1 MDNTLPHYSR
11 LRLLGE
17 GGMGKVYLAQDNQ
30 LQRQVAIKELT
41 YQAKEGEVN
50 LALQEARLLARVNHA
65 NIIQIYNVHDEGD
78 HISLVMEYFNSKTLT
93 QFQLEAYTTLI
104 QKLDLLQQISAGL
117 AAAHKNGVIH
127 CDLKPSNILVDDQG
141 QLKITDFGIACLAP
155 GENSDTEG
163 DDKSEPV
170 QFGSLLFMS
179 PEQIQQQVVDYRT
192 DIFSLGILGYQL
204 MVGSHP
210 FAYGNNG
217 GSAADIAK
225 RICEYTPEHAKNLM
239 LNAPA
244 ALTDLLMEML
254 VKPVEQRTLTANA
267 IENRIKHIRTALMQ
281 AAISEEETV
290 PLGNDF
296 SHLASTQPL
305 ASTLPLS
312 STKPLTNTQPFFTE
326 QYTQTLQSQNA
337 LDTNKAKWFQKPTN
351 KFASLGLTLLIV
363 ILAVWFYSKPEPETK
378 QVVILKPTLTED
390 SKIVAMQQDLV
401 ISAVEDALRQAVIN
415 TKNMYLISQREV
427 NAITK
432 EYPDDLSKLRQAT
445 GASDIISTSLE
456 CDNSRCKVNFSRL
469 VIKENNSNSLER
481 LTVKS
486 EKNWLAPID
495 KFSAIFSTSQTQFTS
510 LFPEQAE
517 VNQSGLVQ
525 RPIHE
530 DDYREYIALY
540 SEIKGRG
547 NYNVDSLTE
556 LEALLTRSPYL
567 YAAYGLF
574 RETAANLY
582 VDSRDSSNLQR
593 IELVIQQSP
602 PEYRYSVYHTEDSF
616 WLSVYKGNLEAARLK
631 VIEAKKRGADDLTIL
646 GFEAYISFSLG
657 QYKEAAESYARAF
670 KLRPSTALL
679 NNIAFSYWRLGDLT
693 KAEEPLNRM
702 LEIVPDNYIG
712 KRLRANIWLLQG
724 KLELAISAF
733 ETIVDKINNDMDLTN
748 LSLAYGLNKQYKKSQ
763 EFAQKAL
770 NKNPKHPFNLLN
782 LADIEMILGNEKLAI
797 SYYQE
802 VVTILIGKSEVKYL
816 TNLAQAY
823 AQLKQGNLAIE
834 ALSKAQALAPENGE
848 VSYASAIVYSLLGEN
863 SSAVHHVKAA
873 LSDNTG
879 VVWFNL
885 PWFDSLC
892 REEQFNQL
900 MIKYDNMERCSN

>member
-1 MDNTLPHYSR
+1 MDKELPHYSR
-11 LRLLGE
+11 VRLLGE

-41 YQAKEGEVN
+41 YQPKEGEVN
-50 LALQEARLLARVNHA
+50 LALQEARLLARVNHS

-93 QFQLEAYTTLI
+93 QFQLEAYTTLV
-104 QKLDLLQQISAGL
+104 QKLDLLQQIAAGL

-155 GENSDTEG
+155 SESSDTED

-179 PEQIQQQVVDYRT
+179 PEQIQLKAVDYRT

-217 GSAADIAK
+217 GSATDIAK

-254 VKPVEQRTLTANA
+254 IKPLEQRTLTASA

-290 PLGNDF
+290 PLGNDL

-305 ASTLPLS
+305 SSTLPLS
-312 STKPLTNTQPFFTE
+312 RTSPLTNTQPFFTE

-337 LDTNKAKWFQKPTN
+337 LHTNKAKWFQKPTN

-378 QVVILKPTLTED
+378 QVVILKPTLTD
-390 SKIVAMQQDLV
+390 NSNIVAMQQDLV

-432 EYPDDLSKLRQAT
+432 EYPDDLKKLKQAV
-445 GASDIISTSLE
+445 GASDIISTDLE
-456 CDNSRCKVNFSRL
+456 CDNSRCKVSFSRL
-469 VIKENNSNSLER
+469 VANPNNNEMLK
-481 LTVKS
+481 VKA

-495 KFSAIFSTSQTQFTS
+495 EFNAVFSTSQTQFAS
-510 LFPEQAE
+510 LFPEHSE

-525 RPIHE
+525 RPINE
-530 DDYREYIALY
+530 DDYRDYIALY
-540 SEIKGRG
+540 NQIKGQG
-547 NYNVDSLTE
+547 NYSAESLTQ

-567 YAAYGLF
+567 YAAYGLY
-574 RETAANLY
+574 RDTALDLY
-582 VDSRDSSNLQR
+582 LDFQDKTYFNQLDLLLQN
-593 IELVIQQSP
+593 SP
-602 PEYRYSVYHTEDSF
+602 PEYRYSVFEAIDRF
-616 WLSVYKGNLEAARLK
+616 WLASDKGNMIAARSK
-631 VIEAKKRGADDLTIL
+631 IIEAKKRGADDLTIL
-646 GFEAYISFSLG
+646 ALEAFMYFNSG
-657 QYKEAAESYARAF
+657 EYQKAAESYTDAF
-670 KLRPSTALL
+670 KLRPSSSLL
-679 NNIAFSYWRLGDLT
+679 YNIAFSYWRMGSLQD
-693 KAEEPLNRM
+693 AEESLNKM
-702 LEIVPDNYIG
+702 LMIVPDNYPA
-712 KRLRANIWLLQG
+712 RQLQANIWLLQG
-724 KLELAISAF
+724 RLQLAINAY
-733 ETIVDKINNDMDLTN
+733 EKIVSNLNNGTDLTN
-748 LSLAYGLNKQYKKSQ
+748 LSLAYGLNKQYAKSL

-770 NKNPKHPFNLLN
+770 ILNPNHPVNLLN
-782 LADIEMILGNEKLAI
+782 LADIEMILGHEKLAI
-797 SYYQE
+797 SHYQQ
-802 VVTILIGKSEVKYL
+802 VVSILLEESDVKYL
-816 TNLAQAY
+816 TYLAQAY
-823 AQLKQGNLAIE
+823 SQLNQENLAINV
-834 ALSKAQALAPENGE
+834 LNQAQVLAPEDGE
-848 VSYASAIVYSLLGEN
+848 VSYASAIVYSLLKEN
-863 SSAVHHVKAA
+863 VSAVFYAKKAIE
-873 LSDNTG
+873 NNVGT
-879 VVWFNL
+879 VWFNL

-892 REEQFNQL
+892 EEEEFQQL
-900 MIKYDNMERCSN
+900 MKKHDNDVRCET